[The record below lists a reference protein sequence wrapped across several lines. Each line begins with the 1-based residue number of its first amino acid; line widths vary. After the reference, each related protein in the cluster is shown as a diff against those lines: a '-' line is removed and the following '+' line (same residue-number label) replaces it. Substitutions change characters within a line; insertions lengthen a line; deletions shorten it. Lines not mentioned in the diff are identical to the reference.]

1 MPLYAVG
8 SRVLKGTSEKARDYL
23 TFLCSVK
30 PNRRTGSQGNRDAT
44 EWFARIVDDLGYEV
58 DASPFSCLDYVAGES
73 SLISGNST
81 FEIYIGPYSMPCDT
95 KAELVTV
102 TTAAELEN
110 CTCDGKIL
118 LMKNDICG
126 EQLMPKNFVFYNPD
140 HHKRIYS
147 LLEDKCPAGIIT
159 ATAKLPDLVGAL
171 YPFPLIVDGDFD
183 IPNVFCTD
191 AVGETISEK
200 TEETFSLKIDAERIP
215 TTASNVIAR
224 LNSDRRKKIVI
235 TAHIDA
241 YENSPGAS
249 DNASGT
255 VVLLLLAEMLKIY
268 GGDSAIEI
276 VAINGE
282 DHYSVAGE
290 MDYLKRYGN
299 ALEKVSLSINIDDVG
314 CRVGRCAYSFYDCA
328 PEIVQKTN
336 NVFGRFTGMVKG
348 EPWFNGDHMMFVQKG
363 IPSIALTSENL
374 TELMATITH
383 TSRDTPHIVDERKLV
398 EVAGALKQLIC
409 EL

>member
-1 MPLYAVG
+1 M
-8 SRVLKGTSEKARDYL
+8 KKARSYL
-23 TFLCSVK
+23 NYLCSVK
-30 PNRRTGSQGNRDAT
+30 PNRRTGSQGNREAT
-44 EWFARIVDDLGYEV
+44 DFFAQVAGDLGYDI
-58 DASPFSCLDYVAGES
+58 DASPFPCLDYVAGES
-73 SLISGNST
+73 SLVSDDNT
-81 FEIYIGPYSMPCDT
+81 FKIYISPYSMPCDT
-95 KAELVTV
+95 NAELVTV

-126 EQLMPKNFVFYNPD
+126 EQLMPKNFIFYNPD

-183 IPNVFCTD
+183 IPNIFCTD

-200 TEETFSLKIDAERIP
+200 NGETFSLKIDSKRIP

-224 LNSDRRKKIVI
+224 LNPDRRKKIVI

-255 VVLLLLAEMLKIY
+255 VVLLLLAEMLKTY
-268 GGDSAIEI
+268 SGDSTIEI

-282 DHYSVAGE
+282 DHYSVGGE
-290 MDYLKRYGN
+290 MDYLKRYGDS
-299 ALEKVSLSINIDDVG
+299 LENISLAINIDDVG
-314 CRVGRCAYSFYDCA
+314 YRVGRCAYSFYDCA
-328 PEIVQKTN
+328 PEIVQKAK
-336 NVFGRFTGMVKG
+336 NVFGRFNGMVEG
-348 EPWFNGDHMMFVQKG
+348 EPWFNGDHMIFVQKG

-374 TELMATITH
+374 GALMANITH
-383 TSRDTPHIVDERKLV
+383 TSRDTPDIVDERKLV